1 MHFFAKNRRSHLQS
15 NKNKR
20 LPLRRKHTTKL
31 VNVETTTAA
40 NDNGRIVDSFKD
52 RLRPNRAAIVNASCG
67 SEIESDN
74 DTSSLFSVGSNLRS
88 DIESGSDS
96 ESVLTSSEEG
106 KTRIPKK
113 RNHRQNKAEF
123 LLKWRTGSLLAKE
136 ERKQIKNLAPALLP
150 CR

>member
-1 MHFFAKNRRSHLQS
+1 M
-15 NKNKR
+15 
-20 LPLRRKHTTKL
+20 
-31 VNVETTTAA
+31 NVETTTAA
-40 NDNGRIVDSFKD
+40 TDNGRIVDSFKD

-96 ESVLTSSEEG
+96 ESVLTSSEEE
-106 KTRIPKK
+106 KTRIPKR